1 MAVNPCIQPRL
12 LLHFQAIM
20 ARSSST
26 LTTPFQLP
34 ATVSLCVAMVC
45 FITACSSTPKPQAT
59 AKKALSG
66 TDEQIFL
73 GDSIKKNYDPNV
85 IMKRGESYFEREEYP
100 EAIVEYTHFL
110 DLHRTHI
117 LAPYAEFRIGESQMK
132 LTKGIQRDPG
142 PVQKALEAFERLR
155 KNFPGSRYDGPAL
168 QKIQEC
174 HDLIAQ
180 THLFVGEF
188 YYRRGSYLA
197 AAHRFE
203 QIMKLYPDKAV
214 APDALYFLALS
225 YHDLGADD
233 WASEKLTLLAEKYP
247 DSAYSGDGKS
257 LLAKIGGE
265 KPSTLLALK
274 SEPTS
279 SASPSS
285 SPAAPQRGTQPS
297 LPAEPISSTPSRS
310 FSPPSATALGQS
322 FVSCR
327 LNAWCG
333 EKSSTLL
340 ALNAQSVPSSSS
352 PAAPPPRNQP
362 SVNQVLKNQPMGK
375 QSGRAAGFIPSV
387 PAASFRLPSAT
398 SLSQSFV
405 QCRLGAWC

>member
-1 MAVNPCIQPRL
+1 
-12 LLHFQAIM
+12 M
-20 ARSSST
+20 ARSFPT

-45 FITACSSTPKPQAT
+45 FITACSGTPKPQAT

-214 APDALYFLALS
+214 APDALYFLARS

-247 DSAYSGDGKS
+247 GSTYSGDGKS
-257 LLAKIGGE
+257 LLAKISGG
-265 KPSTLLALK
+265 PPPTLLARK
-274 SEPTS
+274 SELTF
-279 SASPSS
+279 SASDSS
-285 SPAAPQRGTQPS
+285 S
-297 LPAEPISSTPSRS
+297 L
-310 FSPPSATALGQS
+310 
-322 FVSCR
+322 
-327 LNAWCG
+327 
-333 EKSSTLL
+333 
-340 ALNAQSVPSSSS
+340 
-352 PAAPPPRNQP
+352 AAPPSGNQ
-362 SVNQVLKNQPMGK
+362 
-375 QSGRAAGFIPSV
+375 QSLTAGLIPSV